1 MRPRDYPL
9 KPEIE
14 GLSDQQLSLLA
25 EGVLCERLRRRLG
38 PLSTPEEAYEPHK
51 HKQVLVDTLLTA
63 SRLALP
69 DLEALLETI
78 LEDWNH
84 WDGIYRFYHQS
95 FKVYHLQALTLRISD
110 ALQALM
116 PGREMNGLFQQVL
129 TAGTG
134 REFHNS
140 DNRAW
145 VPETL
150 PVTAAYLHAKT
161 FLEVAI
167 RCAKTY
173 DHVESSLPSD
183 LALFLYLFDLR

>member
-1 MRPRDYPL
+1 MRHRDYPL
-9 KPEIE
+9 KSEIE
-14 GLSDQQLSLLA
+14 ALSDQQLSLLA
-25 EGVLCERLRRRLG
+25 EGVLCERLRRRLV
-38 PLSTPEEAYEPHK
+38 PLSNPKESYESHE
-51 HKQVLVDTLLTA
+51 HKQALVDTLLSA
-63 SRLALP
+63 SRVALP
-69 DLEALLETI
+69 DLEALLESI

-95 FKVYHLQALTLRISD
+95 FKVYQLQALTLRIRD

-116 PGREMNGLFQQVL
+116 PGRVMNGLFQQVL

-134 REFHNS
+134 REFHDD
-140 DNRAW
+140 DNKTW
-145 VPETL
+145 VAETL

-173 DHVESSLPSD
+173 DHLEQSLPSD
-183 LALFLYLFDLR
+183 LALFLYLFNLR